1 MKWAMLGRELGLR
14 GNIQLHIEQGGRQV
28 LIGTDRCMLGRVLK
42 LMSNA
47 RPEIA

>member
-14 GNIQLHIEQGGRQV
+14 GKSQSRIERGGRQV

-47 RPEIA
+47 RAKIA